1 LQGDTVARLPGISR
15 KQIFY
20 ELLEKQAQ
28 AAVDAASEFQFLV
41 NDFANLDGL
50 VTTALRQGSP
60 ELVEGLRTNGAIL
73 TY

>member
-1 LQGDTVARLPGISR
+1 
-15 KQIFY
+15 
-20 ELLEKQAQ
+20 LLEKQAQ
-28 AAVDAASEFQFLV
+28 AAMDAASEFQLLV